1 MGRGVDRLG
10 GLAARAAHRGHD
22 GDSSAPVRPRT
33 LAGRSVPDNRYGGS
47 SVSRSKEVERLLDET
62 TIREL
67 LRRDY
72 ARLVDAVALTAGSV
86 AAAEDAVQEALV
98 RAWTSRDRIE
108 SPTAWIAVAAMNL
121 ARSAWRRSA
130 AERRAC
136 ERLTRPRPLA
146 PADPERLD
154 VERAVGALPLR
165 QREVAVLRYFLQ
177 CDTRETAIALGVSEG
192 TVKNSLAK
200 ARAALAT
207 ALGDA
212 GDPDELEVTT
222 DGGRR

>member
-108 SPTAWIAVAAMNL
+108 SPTAWIAVVAMNL

-130 AERRAC
+130 AERRAR

-154 VERAVGALPLR
+154 VERAVGALPPR

-177 CDTRETAIALGVSEG
+177 CDTRETAI
-192 TVKNSLAK
+192 
-200 ARAALAT
+200 
-207 ALGDA
+207 
-212 GDPDELEVTT
+212 
-222 DGGRR
+222 RRE